1 MDDLG
6 WNKIFGAILATALVI
21 LGLKQAAEMI
31 YAPQIAAKPGYAIA
45 VAEEAGGGAAVVDT
59 PPDWG
64 TVLPTADVAAGLQ
77 VSTKCA
83 SCHTFTPGGP
93 NGTGPNNYGVV
104 GRKPG
109 SAPGFAY
116 SSSMTEFGG
125 KHAAWTYDELYNF
138 LANPT
143 SYVAGTRMSFV
154 GLKKP
159 EDRVNLIA
167 WLRQQSASP
176 VAIPAPNPKAAAAVT
191 ADAGKAAEAG
201 KPAPA
206 DATKVADTAKGATP
220 AGKPT
225 SGAGGNATGDAGQ
238 TGKGAA
244 AVPAAQATS
253 PGAPPK

>member
-31 YAPQIAAKPGYAIA
+31 YAPQIATKPGYAIQ
-45 VAEEAGGGAAVVDT
+45 VADEGGGGASDKPDV

-64 TVLPTADVAAGLQ
+64 TVLPAADVAAGQ
-77 VSTKCA
+77 AVSTKCT
-83 SCHTFTPGGP
+83 SCHTFNAGGA

-109 SAPGFAY
+109 SVAGFTY
-116 SSSMTEFGG
+116 SSAMTEFGG
-125 KHAAWTYDELYNF
+125 KHSAWTYDELYNF
-138 LANPT
+138 LANPQG
-143 SYVAGTRMSFV
+143 YVSGTKMSFV

-176 VAIPAPNPKAAAAVT
+176 AAIPAPNPKAAAPA
-191 ADAGKAAEAG
+191 AGDASKGAEAAKAA
-201 KPAPA
+201 PA
-206 DATKVADTAKGATP
+206 ADTKAAAATATP
-220 AGKPT
+220 GSASAPT
-225 SGAGGNATGDAGQ
+225 
-238 TGKGAA
+238 K
-244 AVPAAQATS
+244 
-253 PGAPPK
+253 

>member
-31 YAPQIAAKPGYAIA
+31 YAPQVATKPGYAIQ
-45 VAEEAGGGAAVVDT
+45 VADEGGAGGADKPDV

-64 TVLPTADVAAGLQ
+64 TVLPTADVAAGQ
-77 VSTKCA
+77 AVSTKCT
-83 SCHTFTPGGP
+83 SCHNFNAGGA

-116 SSSMTEFGG
+116 STAMTEFGS
-125 KHAAWTYDELYNF
+125 KHPAWSYDELYNF
-138 LANPT
+138 LASPQNYI
-143 SYVAGTRMSFV
+143 SGTKMSFV

-176 VAIPAPNPKAAAAVT
+176 APIPAPNPKAAPTAA
-191 ADAGKAAEAG
+191 
-201 KPAPA
+201 
-206 DATKVADTAKGATP
+206 
-220 AGKPT
+220 
-225 SGAGGNATGDAGQ
+225 GDAA
-238 TGKGAA
+238 KGAA
-244 AVPAAQATS
+244 A
-253 PGAPPK
+253 GAPAPATDSTAADPAKAATAKPVVQAAATK

>member
-6 WNKIFGAILATALVI
+6 LNKIFGAVLATALVI

-31 YAPQIAAKPGYAIA
+31 YAPNVAARPGYAIQ
-45 VAEEAGGGAAVVDT
+45 VADEGGGAGAEKPDV

-64 TVLPTADVAAGLQ
+64 AVLPAADVAAGLQ
-77 VSTKCA
+77 VSAKCA
-83 SCHTFTPGGP
+83 SCHTFTPGGA

-109 SAPGFAY
+109 STPGFAY
-116 SSSMTEFGG
+116 SSAMTEFSG

-138 LANPT
+138 LANPG
-143 SYVAGTRMSFV
+143 SYISGTKMSFV

-159 EDRVNLIA
+159 EDRINIIA

-176 VAIPAPNPKAAAAVT
+176 VAIPAPDPKKAAAAN
-191 ADAGKAAEAG
+191 ADAGKAADAS
-201 KPAPA
+201 KPAP
-206 DATKVADTAKGATP
+206 GA
-220 AGKPT
+220 A
-225 SGAGGNATGDAGQ
+225 NATGVAGQ
-238 TGKGAA
+238 TGSGAA
-244 AVPAAQATS
+244 ATASSEKTS